1 MANDPESFSPF
12 SWRHWLRSIFQLSA
26 SPWRWMVGLEVG
38 IASLLLLSLFTLS
51 GYQPLGLI
59 ATLGSFTGLY
69 GGALRRIDRMRLL
82 PLVGLGFIVA
92 SAVGVLCAGSIWAT
106 VACLIVMTALACAV
120 ALGWGLGP
128 PGAMQFVL
136 VAGISGHMVAALRSE
151 GGPPVFW
158 IPLLVAAGALCSYL
172 VAMAPLLLPA
182 VRAKGGSGNTLR
194 QLFPQW
200 RFSPE
205 TRIIFRRVMVS
216 VTLASAISLPLGI
229 DRIYWVVVVAG
240 VVLQVSH
247 AARVSI
253 VRAAN
258 RVLGTA
264 LGFLVFGLILWL
276 QPGAMWLVLV
286 VALLQAAVEVVVA
299 RNYALGLIFI
309 TPVALTI
316 VSAAHQVEPALIMR
330 DRFLDTLLGAVI
342 AIAVLL
348 ADKWLESRRR

>member
-1 MANDPESFSPF
+1 M
-12 SWRHWLRSIFQLSA
+12 FQLSA
-26 SPWRWMVGLEVG
+26 APWRWMVGLEVG
-38 IASLLLLSLFTLS
+38 ISSALLLTLFTLS
-51 GYQPLGLI
+51 GHQSLGLI
-59 ATLGSFTGLY
+59 ASLGSFTGLY
-69 GGALRRIDRMRLL
+69 CGALRRIDRMRAL
-82 PLVGLGFIVA
+82 PLVASGFIFA
-92 SAVGVLCAGSIWAT
+92 AAVGVLCSSSIWAT

-120 ALGWGLGP
+120 TLGWQLGP

-136 VAGISGHMVAALRSE
+136 VAGISGHMAAAMRSDGE
-151 GGPPVFW
+151 LPVFW

-172 VAMAPLLLPA
+172 VAMAPLLLPS
-182 VRAKGGSGNTLR
+182 VRASGGRANHFR
-194 QLFPQW
+194 QLFPAWQ
-200 RFSPE
+200 FSPE

-216 VTLASAISLPLGI
+216 VTVASAISLPLGI
-229 DRIYWVVVVAG
+229 DRIYWVVAVAG

-276 QPGAMWLVLV
+276 QPSAMWLVLV

-316 VSAAHQVEPALIMR
+316 VSVGRQVDATLIMR

-348 ADKWLESRRR
+348 ADKWLETRRHR